1 MMYGRRTNT
10 QWIEREREKKK
21 AELALC
27 KGAHKTGLVDT
38 NAAKVGN
45 IRGERVVEN
54 RSEDI

>member
-1 MMYGRRTNT
+1 MDR
-10 QWIEREREKKK
+10 ERERERKK